1 MTSSI
6 LGGVV
11 TPLPL
16 VIIRPFLATYNYL
29 RYILSP
35 PALLPPRKRII
46 VMLMP
51 PIERLTRRVI
61 HVFKKLAQA
70 LAQCRVHSSQLA
82 RAGAFITPN
91 MHETKCQIVALNF
104 FRGQVYLF
112 LIPWIWFGYLLVI
125 ALKFQW
131 IEINF
136 VLLRPGGFVN
146 FHGAGRGRPFPRPTG
161 RASLVHYIYMY
172 HTYSFLCTEN
182 NQVTLNSRDRTE
194 KHCLIVN
201 F

>member
-1 MTSSI
+1 MHRGLFI
-6 LGGVV
+6 NEVINFGGVSC
-11 TPLPL
+11 PPPPL

-112 LIPWIWFGYLLVI
+112 FDSLNLIWIPPCNCL
-125 ALKFQW
+125 
-131 IEINF
+131 EI
-136 VLLRPGGFVN
+136 
-146 FHGAGRGRPFPRPTG
+146 
-161 RASLVHYIYMY
+161 SM
-172 HTYSFLCTEN
+172 
-182 NQVTLNSRDRTE
+182 D
-194 KHCLIVN
+194 
-201 F
+201 